1 MTIALYAG
9 SFDPPT
15 HGHEDVIR
23 RAAKVFEKL
32 VVGVGNNSS
41 KTPYFL
47 AWERARLISD
57 ICSDVNNLEVKI
69 FNGLLVNF
77 CKEMEATV
85 IIRGLRAVTD
95 FEVELGIAHVN
106 AQQNP
111 DIYTFFLVTK
121 PDNSFVSSSAVKELI
136 RYGGDISYYVHPSVI
151 KAMKRK
157 MDGT

>member
-23 RAAKVFEKL
+23 RAAKVFDNL

-41 KTPYFL
+41 KTPFFL
-47 AWERARLISD
+47 AWERAKLISD
-57 ICSDVNNLEVKI
+57 ICSDVKNLEVKI

-77 CKEMEATV
+77 CKEVEATV

-95 FEVELGIAHVN
+95 FEAELGIAHVN
-106 AQQNP
+106 AQQDP
-111 DIYTFFLVTK
+111 GIDTFFLVTK

-136 RYGGDISYYVHPSVI
+136 RFGGDVSYYVHPNVI
-151 KAMKRK
+151 TAMKRK
-157 MDGT
+157 MSGT